1 MIRRFWFVLI
11 AAGTLCA
18 QQRADSLNRA
28 MLANQT
34 PSPLRLEHADELEN
48 QRLENRDILR
58 ATGHVEFS
66 QDTLQAWCNESAFFR
81 DAQIAVMIGN
91 VKLYDQHRTIF
102 CEKAR
107 YYAKLKKA
115 VCEGNVLFIDSSL
128 TLVADSLV
136 YYQNLEQMFAQ
147 GRVAAYDSTES
158 IAMYGHEVFYD
169 LRKKYVRST
178 GHPVLIQFDSTL
190 FKGENAA
197 RKSRGWPTFPDI
209 DSLGHRHRY
218 PADEQVMMT
227 SLFMESFL
235 DSNKVVGRDSVTFC
249 REKLIAT
256 SGLATFDTNR
266 ECLDLRQSPHAL
278 YDVSEATGDEMIAQ
292 FKKHELVSLTVRGNA
307 EGFSIADSAKAKKH
321 SLAARTIV
329 MEIRDKELH
338 LMRADGNALSVYYLE
353 NDEGVNEMSGPV
365 ITMFFSDRKLKRF
378 RVEGGTE
385 GTYYPEHLR
394 PTKQP

>member
-1 MIRRFWFVLI
+1 MMRWIVLVCLFSVT
-11 AAGTLCA
+11 GWA
-18 QQRADSLNRA
+18 QQNADSLNRVL
-28 MLANQT
+28 LARQA

-48 QRLENRDILR
+48 QRLDNRDILR

-66 QDTLQAWCNESAFFR
+66 QDTLQAWCKESAFFR
-81 DAQIAVMIGN
+81 DAQIAVMVGS

-115 VCEGNVLFIDSSL
+115 VCEGNVLFFDSSL

-147 GRVAAYDSTES
+147 GRVAAFDSVES
-158 IAMYGHEVFYD
+158 IAMYGPEVFYD
-169 LRKKYVRST
+169 IRKKYVRST

-190 FKGENAA
+190 LKGENAA

-209 DSLGHRHRY
+209 DSLGHRHLY
-218 PADEQVMMT
+218 DADDQVRMT
-227 SLFMESFL
+227 ALIMESFL
-235 DSNKVVGRDSVTFC
+235 DSNKVVGKDSVTFC
-249 REKLIAT
+249 REKLMTT
-256 SGLATFDTNR
+256 SGLATFDTDD
-266 ECLDLRQSPHAL
+266 ESLDLQQSPRAQ
-278 YDVSEATGDEMIAQ
+278 YDVSEATGDEMIAR
-292 FKKHELVSLTVRGNA
+292 FHKHEITSLTVRGQA
-307 EGFSIADSAKAKKH
+307 EGYSTADSVKDKKH
-321 SLAARTIV
+321 RLSARTIV
-329 MEIRDKELH
+329 MEIRNKELH
-338 LMRADGNALSVYYLE
+338 LMKAEGNALSVYYLE

-394 PTKQP
+394 PTKRP